1 MKNLSKLSK
10 EIHSP
15 LFIKKLD
22 PSSIKMKMNIEQW
35 GRENRYKFLEKI
47 SIDTSSEIIM
57 TGHHSNDQIETILM
71 NIQRGSGVLGMRGIA
86 KRDNKL
92 IRPLLKFSKEEIIL
106 FSERVGYRYCK
117 DETNNNLNFRR
128 NFIRN
133 NIVKPWE
140 VRYPSLNKG
149 FTDTAKNISNWQ
161 DSFDFMIV
169 NYIIPKIKLLNEN
182 FEIDKK
188 LFLTYPKI
196 LRLRIIHLLT
206 RKNLGKYWSRH
217 KINMLDNFFNK
228 NKIGDIFELSKTF
241 RLLIDRR
248 YILGEK
254 VRDTRN
260 LKIDNLKINKW
271 VTINGTN
278 IQLCVPTD
286 KKDILFG
293 SCEIVDWSK
302 LKNKRISIRNW
313 KRGDAFRPLG
323 LTKYQKL
330 SDFFI
335 NNKINQFK
343 KKIIPLMIANEEII
357 WVCGLRIS
365 DKVKVT
371 KKTSEFANLL
381 YKDLN

>member
-1 MKNLSKLSK
+1 
-10 EIHSP
+10 
-15 LFIKKLD
+15 
-22 PSSIKMKMNIEQW
+22 
-35 GRENRYKFLEKI
+35 
-47 SIDTSSEIIM
+47 
-57 TGHHSNDQIETILM
+57 
-71 NIQRGSGVLGMRGIA
+71 
-86 KRDNKL
+86 
-92 IRPLLKFSKEEIIL
+92 
-106 FSERVGYRYCK
+106 
-117 DETNNNLNFRR
+117 
-128 NFIRN
+128 
-133 NIVKPWE
+133 
-140 VRYPSLNKG
+140 
-149 FTDTAKNISNWQ
+149 
-161 DSFDFMIV
+161 
-169 NYIIPKIKLLNEN
+169 
-182 FEIDKK
+182 
-188 LFLTYPKI
+188 
-196 LRLRIIHLLT
+196 
-206 RKNLGKYWSRH
+206 
-217 KINMLDNFFNK
+217 MLDNFFNK
-228 NKIGDIFELSKTF
+228 NKIGSIFELSKTF

-248 YILGEK
+248 YIFGEK

-293 SCEIVDWSK
+293 SSEIVDWSK

-343 KKIIPLMIANEEII
+343 KNIIPLMIANEEII